1 MSDRFASV
9 EEDDLNKL
17 FLEKDSINTRKNTAT
32 SVKLFRSCLS
42 ANGENEQFETFNSD
56 TTQIVN
62 KIIICRCEARIGREI
77 QKSSLIAIRIGINR
91 YLQVNTSGINI
102 VNGHEFKESKK
113 IFDAVCKDL
122 KRKEKG

>member
-1 MSDRFASV
+1 MEKMNSLR
-9 EEDDLNKL
+9 LLTRTLHKL
-17 FLEKDSINTRKNTAT
+17 LTKLLYVDVRQESGEKYK
-32 SVKLFRSCLS
+32 
-42 ANGENEQFETFNSD
+42 
-56 TTQIVN
+56 
-62 KIIICRCEARIGREI
+62 
-77 QKSSLIAIRIGINR
+77 KSSLIAIRIGINR